1 MDRIGIAHRLV
12 QLNPW
17 LKNVV
22 DFEDVDLDKVITTD
36 QADKMKKEKE
46 QEEEERIFYIL
57 IYLLCRKEKNR
68 N

>member
-17 LKNVV
+17 LKSVV
-22 DFEDVDLDKVITTD
+22 DFEDVDLDRIITTA

-46 QEEEERIFYIL
+46 EEEEEERIF
-57 IYLLCRKEKNR
+57 
-68 N
+68 